1 MSSYTEPVSTIAFC
15 WRIERRDGAGLA
27 LTSHDCA
34 IVRDGVTYRSDPGVA
49 PAAVTRGL
57 GLEPHSSEVSGALSA
72 AALTDGD
79 LRHGRW
85 DGARIR
91 LSAVD
96 WESDLTEPVEMLAG
110 ELGDVAVAG
119 NAFSADLVGAASLLK
134 GSVCPSTSPQCRAEF
149 GDKTCRFDL
158 AGLIRRASVVSSDG
172 GELLLDRPF
181 DEDFLFGRLRFLS
194 GPNCGAATVIL
205 AVDDR
210 TIRIRDLPRAPVES
224 GCSIELRQG
233 CDKRFETCSA
243 RFGNAANFRGE
254 PHLPGND
261 LLTRYPGA

>member
-1 MSSYTEPVSTIAFC
+1 MSSHKEPVSTIAFC

-27 LTSHDCA
+27 LTSHDST
-34 IVRDGVTYRSDPGVA
+34 VERDGIQYRSDPGVA
-49 PAAVTRGL
+49 PAAVTRSL
-57 GLEPHSSEVSGALSA
+57 GLEPHSSEVSGALST
-72 AALTDGD
+72 AALTDED

-85 DGARIR
+85 DGARVR

-96 WESDLTEPVEMLAG
+96 WELEETEPVEMLAG

-119 NAFSADLVGAASLLK
+119 ASFTADLTGAASRLNAP
-134 GSVCPSTSPQCRAEF
+134 VCPSTSPQCRAEF
-149 GDKTCRFDL
+149 GDKKCRFDL
-158 AGLIRRASVVSSDG
+158 AGLTRRASVLSNASG
-172 GELLLDRPF
+172 QLLLDQPF
-181 DEDFLFGRLRFLS
+181 DANFLFGRLRFLS

-210 TIRIRDLPRAPVES
+210 TIRIRDLPRAPVEA
-224 GCSIELRQG
+224 GCMVELRQG